1 MYRFKRSLIA
11 LMGVLTLV
19 VIVTVSVPHIGRG
32 ASGANAPTSQTQS
45 VNVVNTPNVAAQQ
58 SGTWNVGVNGTV
70 TVSNFPAT
78 SNVAITGTPSVGLDA
93 ANNTVKIDSSTPV
106 SVRDINN
113 SAKQPYGARCD
124 LVLPFGQ
131 VQVLK
136 PLTTVPAGKILVI
149 EDVSLSGAMSA
160 DEKLLYGAIVGDGP
174 ASLIVPSDQGPDAFG
189 RHMFVGGRHVSLYFT
204 EGTLVQCFV
213 ERSSAATQ
221 PGAGM
226 SLFGY
231 FLDAQ

>member
-1 MYRFKRSLIA
+1 MYRFKKSLIA

-19 VIVTVSVPHIGRG
+19 VIVTVSMPHIGRG
-32 ASGANAPTSQTQS
+32 ASGTNAPTTQTQN

-58 SGTWNVGVNGTV
+58 SGTWSVGVNGTV

-106 SVRDINN
+106 SVRDING
-113 SAKQPYGARCD
+113 STKQPYSARCD

-131 VQVLK
+131 VQVLQ
-136 PLTTVPAGKILVI
+136 PLAPVPAGKTLVI
-149 EDVSLSGAMSA
+149 EDVSLIAPMSA

-174 ASLIVPSDQGPDAFG
+174 SSLIVTSDQGLDTFG
-189 RHMFVGGRHVSLYFT
+189 RHMFVGSRHVSLYFT
-204 EGTLVQCFV
+204 QGTLVQCFV

-221 PGAGM
+221 PGVSM

-231 FLDAQ
+231 FIDAQ